1 MKKLNP
7 DCVIDSSVIL
17 DFYEVKELTNLM
29 GFPHRLITLDLMVH
43 DLDTPTPSEIAK
55 SGIVSIETPV
65 NIMLAMAE
73 MAVKYNISVYDAALM
88 LYAKES
94 GSILL
99 SGDKLLRTAS
109 KKEGVT
115 VKGTLWVLEEL
126 VAKKNVQANKACF
139 ILERMFMLGRRLPSE
154 ESSSKIIQWEK

>member
-1 MKKLNP
+1 
-7 DCVIDSSVIL
+7 
-17 DFYEVKELTNLM
+17 
-29 GFPHRLITLDLMVH
+29 MVH
-43 DLDTPTPSEIAK
+43 DLDTPTPSEITR

-73 MAVKYNISVYDAALM
+73 LAAKYNISVYDAALM

-99 SGDKLLRTAS
+99 SGDKLFRAAS

-126 VAKKNVQANKACF
+126 VTKKIIQANKACF
-139 ILERMFMLGRRLPSE
+139 ILERMFMLGRRLPPE